1 MQPKSFAEELAL
13 GFSMNNKQRR
23 KALITRPREDAAAL
37 AAALNLRGI
46 PSVIAP
52 MMQTEFLSAE
62 IESDLISAQ
71 AVLFTSRNG
80 VRAFVRVSDRRD
92 QQIYAVGDSTAALA
106 IENGFTNVKSANG
119 DSKDLA
125 TLVKDRL
132 RPQDGPLIHISGK
145 TVAGDLSGIL
155 SVAGFQVARR
165 ALYQAK
171 PIIALSADVV
181 AAIRSGEI
189 KYALFFSPRTA
200 RIFSDL
206 LKSADLTEHCRDIE
220 AFCLSKAIGSE
231 LQRKYWK
238 EQRTA
243 TEPTMESLLKII
255 DSVSGYAE
263 TNVNANL
270 ERDSKPVDLAPL
282 QQAMERA
289 LARADAPPSTSVDL
303 SGNEEEV
310 VQEPTLNS
318 QTPSV
323 DRQPPSDHDGVPTL
337 ESPMTAAPN
346 LDKSSSTKKD
356 VDPTA
361 SPVRSNMTVFTWSLV
376 TVLVVIVSG
385 YFTLPMWRGMLP
397 QHIQKTLAGGK
408 IADTSSNERMFNEL
422 ASLRSQNAALKAT
435 VANLGKKLDASRAQ
449 LSAIAEIEARQSNSE
464 KRFENLRAEIEAT
477 GREKK
482 PNVGPGLYKRLEEL
496 EKIASVSAEFDSQQ
510 LASNQKVRAG
520 IDALTLRLKRLETAV
535 AEIGDLS
542 KAIGQADTVVLAA
555 GQLSDALTRSGP
567 FVAELATL
575 KNVSGNNAEI
585 VALIKPIAELAGQG
599 IPSQAALISR
609 FPSLVDVMVSATSIV
624 NGDDWIERTKSR
636 LQGFINVRRVDGK
649 GNGPDAIIARAERA
663 ADRGDLEL
671 IVSEISKL
679 SGPAAAAAKSWLK
692 DARARLITED
702 VRSAL
707 KRVVLERLAAP
718 R

>member
-1 MQPKSFAEELAL
+1 
-13 GFSMNNKQRR
+13 MNNKQRR

-37 AAALNLRGI
+37 ATALNLRGI

-52 MMQTEFLSAE
+52 MMQTEFLSE
-62 IESDLISAQ
+62 DIESDLVSAQ

-92 QQIYAVGDSTAALA
+92 QQIYAVGDSTATLA

-155 SVAGFQVARR
+155 SVAGFQVARQ

-171 PIIALSADVV
+171 PISALSADVV
-181 AAIRSGEI
+181 AAIRNGEI
-189 KYALFFSPRTA
+189 KYVLFFSPRTA

-206 LKSADLTEHCRDIE
+206 FESADLTEHCRDIE
-220 AFCLSKAIGSE
+220 AICLSKAIRAE

-270 ERDSKPVDLAPL
+270 EHDSKPVDLAPL

-289 LARADAPPSTSVDL
+289 LARADSPPSTSVDL

-310 VQEPTLNS
+310 VQEPALNP

-337 ESPMTAAPN
+337 ESPMTTAPN

-356 VDPTA
+356 VDPIA
-361 SPVRSNMTVFTWSLV
+361 SSARSNMAVFTWSLV

-385 YFTLPMWRGMLP
+385 YFTLPLWRGMLP

-408 IADTSSNERMFNEL
+408 IADTSSNERLFNEL
-422 ASLRSQNAALKAT
+422 ASLRSQNAALEAT
-435 VANLGKKLDASRAQ
+435 VANLGKNLDASRAQ
-449 LSAIAEIEARQSNSE
+449 LSAIAEIEARQNNSE
-464 KRFENLRAEIEAT
+464 KRLENFRAEIEAA

-482 PNVGPGLYKRLEEL
+482 PNVDPGLYKRLEEL
-496 EKIASVSAEFDSQQ
+496 EKIVSVSAEFDSQQ

-520 IDALTLRLKRLETAV
+520 IDALTLRLKSLETAI

-542 KAIGQADTVVLAA
+542 KAIGQADTLVLAA

-599 IPSQAALISR
+599 IPSQAALIFR
-609 FPSLVDVMVSATSIV
+609 FTSLVDAMVSATSIV
-624 NGDDWIERTKSR
+624 NGDDWIQRTKSR

-663 ADRGDLEL
+663 AERGDLEL

-679 SGPAAAAAKSWLK
+679 SGPAAATAKLWLK
-692 DARARLITED
+692 DARARLITEE